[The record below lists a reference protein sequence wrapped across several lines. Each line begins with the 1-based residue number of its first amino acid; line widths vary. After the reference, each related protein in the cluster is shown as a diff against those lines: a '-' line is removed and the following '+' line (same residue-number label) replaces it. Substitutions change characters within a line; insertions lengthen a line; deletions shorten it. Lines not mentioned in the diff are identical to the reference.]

1 MSGLPS
7 ATTSH
12 LSTQRREQQEAL
24 AAVRGQWGR
33 MGSEFDGSWSLIV
46 GSLVAITSA
55 AQRRIAQSSFDY
67 VPDVLDDLGSPEAI
81 GPSVQ
86 TSVEPLVGVTGSGTV
101 LDEALYASVITAKIA
116 RGNGFSVHESLS
128 RGENRLMGR
137 VSLALS
143 DTGRFAERVRLAP
156 TRVAYYERALTLPS
170 CSRCIILAGRL
181 YRMEQPFQRHPRCD
195 CRHLPV
201 GEAGEVEETDPLEL
215 FASLSE
221 SEQDRI
227 FTKGGAEA
235 IRNGA
240 DMNQVVNARRGMY
253 TSRTGSRK
261 WKFTS
266 EGMTRRGWWGR
277 DQLMGDKYRGGRY
290 RRSSRRRLMPEE
302 IQRISTG
309 KENYLSLLRD
319 HGYII

>member
-7 ATTSH
+7 ATISH

-24 AAVRGQWGR
+24 EAARGQWRR
-33 MGSEFDGSWSLIV
+33 MGSEFDGSWALIV
-46 GSLVAITSA
+46 GSLVGITSA
-55 AQRRIAQSSFDY
+55 AQRRLAQSSFDY
-67 VPDVLDDLGSPEAI
+67 VPDVLDDLGTPEAI
-81 GPSVQ
+81 GPSVE
-86 TSVEPLVGVTGSGTV
+86 TSAEPLVGVTGSGTV
-101 LDEALYASVITAKIA
+101 LDEALYASVITAKIGRS
-116 RGNGFSVHESLS
+116 RGLSIHESLS
-128 RGENRLMGR
+128 RGEDRLMGR

-156 TRVAYYERALTLPS
+156 TRVAHYQRALTLPS

-201 GEAGEVEETDPLEL
+201 GESGEIEETDPLEL

-221 SEQDRI
+221 REQDRI

-240 DMNQVVNARRGMY
+240 DMNQIVNARRGMY
-253 TSRTGSRK
+253 TSRAGSRK

-266 EGMTRRGWWGR
+266 EGTTRRGWWGR
-277 DQLMGDKYRGGRY
+277 DQQVGGKYAGQRG
-290 RRSSRRRLMPEE
+290 RRSKRRRMMPEE
-302 IQRISTG
+302 IQRLSSG
-309 KENYLSLLRD
+309 KEDYLRMLRD
-319 HGYII
+319 YGYII